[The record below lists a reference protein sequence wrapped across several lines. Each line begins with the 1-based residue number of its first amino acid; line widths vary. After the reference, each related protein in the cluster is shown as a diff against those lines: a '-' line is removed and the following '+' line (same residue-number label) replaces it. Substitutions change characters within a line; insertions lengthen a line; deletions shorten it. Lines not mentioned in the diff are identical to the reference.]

1 MKKFSL
7 WFIIL
12 SVSLLALMSCTLT
25 PSLYVHIQTDN
36 LERGEVVKVDFVP
49 FLFSP
54 SYYSVSV
61 SSGDEFESLD
71 GKGAWYIGG
80 DNNSHVMNVTTS
92 EVSKQVSISS
102 YIYEKEEMIVEVVGD
117 WDSDAESV
125 KNWWIDNHHSYSR
138 SSTPVVVLWYSP
150 GTSPYGTSPYDER
163 YSFYGSTGIFADGI
177 KVSDTS
183 EIETRGEKHTVSY
196 DVDIYWEKNGE
207 DYKWCAQISQLVPSK
222 IEIVGNEV
230 LVFVW
235 FEKLETGK
243 YRVIDCKYEEE
254 LSESDHY
261 YLNECFGTDNLV
273 DETHGIAVF
282 VQSVS
287 TSPGKTIEIT
297 GQEILGAE
305 VVMPLDT
312 FDYISK

>member
-71 GKGAWYIGG
+71 GKGAWYIGRY
-80 DNNSHVMNVTTS
+80 NNSHVMNVKTS

-102 YIYEKEEMIVEVVGD
+102 HIYEKEEMIVEVVGD

-125 KNWWIDNHHSYSR
+125 KNWWINKHHSYSR
-138 SSTPVVVLWYSP
+138 SSTPVVVLWYEPDTDSYN
-150 GTSPYGTSPYDER
+150 SR
-163 YSFYGSTGIFADGI
+163 HFFYGSDGIFADGI
-177 KVSDTS
+177 EVSDTS

-196 DVDIYWEKNGE
+196 DVDIYWVKNRE
-207 DYKWCAQISQLVPSK
+207 DYEWYAQISQLAPSK
-222 IEIVGNEV
+222 GITPEGDKY
-230 LVFVW
+230 VFVK
-235 FEKLETGK
+235 FVKQAIGK
-243 YRVIDCKYEEE
+243 YKVTFYQE
-254 LSESDHY
+254 LEGPGPYHLGD
-261 YLNECFGTDNLV
+261 DLV

-282 VQSVS
+282 VQSVP

-312 FDYISK
+312 FDYIPK

>member
-25 PSLYVHIQTDN
+25 PQLSVRVQRDN

-54 SYYSVSV
+54 GYYSVSV

-71 GKGAWYIGG
+71 GKGAWYIGRDG
-80 DNNSHVMNVTTS
+80 YSHVMNVTTS

-125 KNWWIDNHHSYSR
+125 REWWIDNHSNYSI

-150 GTSPYGTSPYDER
+150 GTLPYNER
-163 YSFYGSTGIFADGI
+163 YSFYGSDGIFADGI
-177 KVSDTS
+177 EVSDTK
-183 EIETRGEKHTVSY
+183 IETRRDAHTVSY
-196 DVDIYWEKNGE
+196 DVDIYWVKNGE
-207 DYKWCAQISQLVPSK
+207 DYEWYAQISQLAPSK

-230 LVFVW
+230 LVFVR
-235 FEKLETGK
+235 FEKQATGK
-243 YRVIDCKYEEE
+243 YEVTFYQE
-254 LSESDHY
+254 LEGSGPY
-261 YLNECFGTDNLV
+261 YLGDNLV

-282 VQSVS
+282 VQSVP
-287 TSPGKTIEIT
+287 TSPGKIEIT
-297 GQEILGAE
+297 GPEILGAE

-312 FDYISK
+312 FDYIPK

>member
-1 MKKFSL
+1 MKKFPL
-7 WFIIL
+7 WFIVL
-12 SVSLLALMSCTLT
+12 SIPLLALMSCTLT

-36 LERGEVVKVDFVP
+36 LEEGEVVKVDFVP

-54 SYYSVSV
+54 GYYSVSV

-71 GKGAWYIGG
+71 GEGAWYIGNG
-80 DNNSHVMNVTTS
+80 PSHVMDVVTN
-92 EVSKQVSISS
+92 EVSRHNISIGSH
-102 YIYEKEEMIVEVVGD
+102 IYEKEEMIVEIVGN
-117 WDSDAESV
+117 WDSDAEIV
-125 KNWWIDNHHSYSR
+125 KNWWINNHHSYSL

-150 GTSPYGTSPYDER
+150 ETPPYNER
-163 YSFYGSTGIFADGI
+163 YSFYNGSEGIFADGI
-177 KVSDTS
+177 EVSDADTS
-183 EIETRGEKHTVSY
+183 EIETKRSAHTVSY
-196 DVDIYWEKNGE
+196 DVDIYWVKNGE
-207 DYKWCAQISQLVPSK
+207 DYEWYAQISQLAPSK
-222 IEIVGNEV
+222 IEIVGNKV

-254 LSESDHY
+254 PSESYHY
-261 YLNECFGTDNLV
+261 CLNEYFGTDNLV

-282 VQSVS
+282 VQSVP
-287 TSPGKTIEIT
+287 TSPGKTIEPS

-312 FDYISK
+312 FDYIPK